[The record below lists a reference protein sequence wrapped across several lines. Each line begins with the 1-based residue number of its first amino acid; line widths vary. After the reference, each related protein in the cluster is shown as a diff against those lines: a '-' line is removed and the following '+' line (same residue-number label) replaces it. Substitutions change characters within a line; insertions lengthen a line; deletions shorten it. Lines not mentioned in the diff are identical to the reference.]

1 MPPMIDIND
10 DTLTWVWA
18 APLLAGLVCFAFGR
32 APLLWTR
39 LLIAL
44 VAQGVALG
52 TALFL
57 GARVLSRGGFAL
69 FDVDGWVGAR
79 ILATD
84 PTGMLGSTLAPS
96 QVPLLVAVE
105 LAGLLTVGLVA
116 HHGRDARSSAA
127 SAAVLWAT
135 GMCALLVVARDTAV
149 VAAAFAGAGVAGFA
163 LLVCFHPKRPE
174 VEGAVRLFVIHRVGD
189 ALVLVAVLIVG
200 ASLGAG
206 GHHLQLDALATS
218 APALDAW
225 SRATSGPFTG
235 FAVREVWMLAAA
247 LLAAGACTR
256 LLGVPLARD
265 AVGAPG
271 AVLGFAHGV
280 CFTGAALVLAFRAT
294 PLLWLAPEVLTGLGV
309 AAVLGAVIAAVLA
322 ASARDVVRSDV
333 LLLGGFG
340 CLGALA
346 AATADPATLVLA
358 ASVLMLGAV
367 PLCAA
372 SGAVLDATG
381 TADPHALGG
390 LEKIM
395 PRTHTTRLLAG
406 GALFGPVF
414 AGASI
419 ATHVVER
426 ALFAPWLGSAPL
438 GAAAGALGTAVG
450 TAAILGALIALSLAA
465 FRPLHLAFTGKTPR
479 EPMPATSKPGAPAPA
494 DPPATRMVPAL
505 ATALVLLG
513 AGLAHLPTGV
523 VALLPNVERYR
534 SPLQVLFEP
543 ERVMLE
549 PLRLHLLQPTGPA
562 MALQLG
568 QSPLAV
574 SLLVVTAL
582 ALGWLASTLLYR
594 GGPGR
599 LHHALVGG
607 RRARKVVALVT
618 GVAGGESQVV
628 RGVGEGAIR
637 LSRMIA
643 TNLAPGVLDT
653 LLRRLPSLFGFLVGF
668 IVRLIANGN
677 AQRGIAVA
685 VIVLVVLL
693 WRFAE
698 GPR

>member
-1 MPPMIDIND
+1 MDMIQISD

-18 APLLAGLVCFAFGR
+18 APLLASLVCFAFGR

-57 GARVLSRGGFAL
+57 GARLLTRGSFGL

-84 PTGMLGSTLAPS
+84 PTGLLGSSLGPS

-105 LAGLLTVGLVA
+105 IAGLLTVGLVA
-116 HHGRDARSSAA
+116 HHGRAARSSAV
-127 SAAVLWAT
+127 SAAVLLGS
-135 GMCALLVVARDTAV
+135 GMCALLVVAKDTAV
-149 VAAAFAGAGVAGFA
+149 MAAAFAGAGAAGFA

-189 ALVLVAVLIVG
+189 ALLLVAVLVVG
-200 ASLGAG
+200 SSLDATGVF
-206 GHHLQLDALATS
+206 QLDALAQS
-218 APALDAW
+218 APTFDPW
-225 SRATSGPFTG
+225 WRATAGPFTG

-247 LLAAGACTR
+247 LFAAGACTR
-256 LLGVPLARD
+256 LLGVSLARD

-271 AVLGFAHGV
+271 AALGFAHGV
-280 CFTGAALVLAFRAT
+280 CFTGAALVLVFRAT
-294 PLLWLAPEVLTGLGV
+294 PLLWLAPEVLTALAV
-309 AAVLGAVIAAVLA
+309 VAVLGVVVTAVLA

-333 LLLGGFG
+333 LLLGGFA

-346 AATADPATLVLA
+346 AAAADPTTLVLA
-358 ASVLMLGAV
+358 TALLVLGAV

-390 LEKIM
+390 LEKRM

-414 AGASI
+414 AGAAI
-419 ATHVVER
+419 AAHVVER
-426 ALFAPWLGSAPL
+426 VLFAPWLGAAPW
-438 GAAAGALGTAVG
+438 GAAAGGPGAVV
-450 TAAILGALIALSLAA
+450 AVVAILAALVALTLAA
-465 FRPLHLAFTGKTPR
+465 FRPLHLTFTAKTTR
-479 EPMPATSKPGAPAPA
+479 EPLPALPGTQGPRDAPV
-494 DPPATRMVPAL
+494 DPPMTRTLPAL
-505 ATALVLLG
+505 ALALVLLG
-513 AGLAHLPTGV
+513 VGLVHLPTGA
-523 VALLPNVERYR
+523 VAALPNVERYQ
-534 SPLQVLFEP
+534 SPLHVLTRP
-543 ERVMLE
+543 DRALLE
-549 PLRLHLLQPTGPA
+549 PIRLHVLPPTGPA
-562 MALQLG
+562 MAQQLG
-568 QSPLAV
+568 VSPA
-574 SLLVVTAL
+574 SLLALVVA
-582 ALGWLASTLLYR
+582 ALGAGWLLSTLLYR

-599 LHHALVGG
+599 LHRVLVGG
-607 RRARKVVALVT
+607 RRARTVVALVT

-677 AQRGIAVA
+677 AQRGIAIA